1 MKREEFLE
9 KAVLDITCTLLAHHA
24 GAWKQQ
30 IDKAIEI
37 AQYLTTQVH
46 GEYIEPFRDNVD

>member
-1 MKREEFLE
+1 MTREEFLE

-46 GEYIEPFRDNVD
+46 G

>member
-1 MKREEFLE
+1 MTREEFLE
-9 KAVLDITCTLLAHHA
+9 KAVLDITCTLLAQNN
-24 GAWKQQ
+24 GAWKLQ

-46 GEYIEPFRDNVD
+46 GEYIEPFRDNVN